1 MFHILGF
8 LFIIIIA
15 ILLIGLSIIGTVI
28 RNIFGLGGRRTSS
41 NSGPYQKGNG
51 NYQPGGYSYNDNRQ
65 SSEEAQTEEGEIRP
79 RHKKL
84 FSKDEGEYVDF
95 EEIKDSKFYSI
106 SFVFDTNE
114 ERIRDYLRL
123 AAKNS
128 FIRAAHSSARI
139 PFTTC
144 VLGCNACE
152 A

>member
-41 NSGPYQKGNG
+41 NSGPYQNGNG
-51 NYQPGGYSYNDNRQ
+51 NYQPEGTPTMIIDNRLK
-65 SSEEAQTEEGEIRP
+65 RYKLKKVKYDP

-95 EEIKDSKFYSI
+95 EEIK
-106 SFVFDTNE
+106 E
-114 ERIRDYLRL
+114 
-123 AAKNS
+123 
-128 FIRAAHSSARI
+128 
-139 PFTTC
+139 
-144 VLGCNACE
+144 
-152 A
+152 

>member
-65 SSEEAQTEEGEIRP
+65 SSEEARP

-95 EEIKDSKFYSI
+95 EEIK
-106 SFVFDTNE
+106 E
-114 ERIRDYLRL
+114 
-123 AAKNS
+123 
-128 FIRAAHSSARI
+128 
-139 PFTTC
+139 
-144 VLGCNACE
+144 
-152 A
+152 

>member
-65 SSEEAQTEEGEIRP
+65 SSEEVQTEEGEIRP

-95 EEIKDSKFYSI
+95 EEIK
-106 SFVFDTNE
+106 E
-114 ERIRDYLRL
+114 
-123 AAKNS
+123 
-128 FIRAAHSSARI
+128 
-139 PFTTC
+139 
-144 VLGCNACE
+144 
-152 A
+152 